1 MLEKIEVTDET
12 TDLVARAEFKKQ
24 FSEDLN
30 DVPVWIRNNWLA
42 GASRMLDNYNRVV
55 EILNGSV

>member
-55 EILNGSV
+55 EILNGE